1 MAGIVIDASVA
12 AKWFLEEDRSRAARR
27 LLGGNDELI
36 APSSVIFEVYH
47 AIWEAA
53 RAGLVD
59 AASLEQAPSLVPAPF
74 ARLVPMEHLFAE
86 ATELSRMLRQPIYDC
101 VYLALARQ
109 EDMEVVTA
117 DRTMARSARKARIKA
132 RLL

>member
-1 MAGIVIDASVA
+1 VIDASVA

-86 ATELSRMLRQPIYDC
+86 ATELSRMQPIYDC